1 MPSEYY
7 LNSERVVKKLNT
19 NLFVINKNENFSFQY
34 LLNDFQKVSLDELDK
49 VKLLDRQDT
58 KFVFNQIHL
67 PLILQKIKPFYRI
80 LEINKKLV
88 FIYENTYFD
97 TDDFLFYNQHHN
109 ENRKRFKVRFRKYSS
124 NNKSFFEI
132 KIKNNKNRT
141 VKKRLLADEINEC
154 LGERERDLVSAI
166 IGLPADQLAPKLD
179 LEFSRITLTD
189 NSFNERLTIDT
200 NLSAKNG
207 ISSKI
212 FDQLVISEIKQKK
225 YNPKSDFIQI
235 LRELKIQEM
244 RFSKYCMG
252 MLHVN
257 KEIKY
262 NRFKP
267 KLLQINKI
275 LTQR

>member
-1 MPSEYY
+1 M
-7 LNSERVVKKLNT
+7 
-19 NLFVINKNENFSFQY
+19 NKNKKFLFQY
-34 LLNDFQKVSLDELDK
+34 LLNDFQAVSLKELDK

-67 PLILQKIKPFYRI
+67 PLILEKIKPFYRI
-80 LEINKKLV
+80 LEINNDRV
-88 FIYENTYFD
+88 FTYDTTYFD

-141 VKKRLLADEINEC
+141 LKKRLLVDEMNEY
-154 LGERERDLVSAI
+154 LGEQERDLVSRI
-166 IGLPADQLAPKLD
+166 IGLPPDQLTSKLE
-179 LEFSRITLTD
+179 LKFSRITLTD
-189 NSFNERLTIDT
+189 NNFNERLTIDT

-225 YNPKSDFIQI
+225 YDTKSDFIQI
-235 LRELKIQEM
+235 LRDLKIQEM

-275 LTQR
+275 LTQV

>member
-1 MPSEYY
+1 M
-7 LNSERVVKKLNT
+7 
-19 NLFVINKNENFSFQY
+19 NKNKKFLFQY
-34 LLNDFQKVSLDELDK
+34 LLNDFQAVSLKELDK

-67 PLILQKIKPFYRI
+67 PLILEKIKPFYRI
-80 LEINKKLV
+80 LEINNDRV
-88 FIYENTYFD
+88 FTYDTTYFD

-141 VKKRLLADEINEC
+141 LKKRLLVDEMNEY
-154 LGERERDLVSAI
+154 LGEQERDLASRI
-166 IGLPADQLAPKLD
+166 ISLPPDQLTSKLK

-207 ISSKI
+207 ITSKI
-212 FDQLVISEIKQKK
+212 FDQLVISEIKQKNTIQ
-225 YNPKSDFIQI
+225 NPI
-235 LRELKIQEM
+235 LF
-244 RFSKYCMG
+244 RFY
-252 MLHVN
+252 VV
-257 KEIKY
+257 
-262 NRFKP
+262 
-267 KLLQINKI
+267 
-275 LTQR
+275 

>member
-1 MPSEYY
+1 M
-7 LNSERVVKKLNT
+7 
-19 NLFVINKNENFSFQY
+19 NKNKTFIYQN
-34 LLNDFQKVSLDELDK
+34 LLNGLQTLSLDELDK

-58 KFVFNQIHL
+58 KFVFNQDQL
-67 PLILQKIKPFYRI
+67 PVILEKIRPFYKI
-80 LEINKKLV
+80 LEISNDLV
-88 FIYENTYFD
+88 FNYDTTYFD

-109 ENRKRFKVRFRKYSS
+109 ENRKRFKVRLRKYSS
-124 NNKSFFEI
+124 NSNLYFEI

-141 VKKRLLADEINEC
+141 IKKRLIVGEMNGC
-154 LGERERDLVSAI
+154 LGEREIELVSDI
-166 IGLPADQLAPKLD
+166 IGLQPNKLTTK
-179 LEFSRITLTD
+179 LNIQFSRITLAD

-207 ISSKI
+207 SSSKI
-212 FDQLVISEIKQKK
+212 FDKLVISEIKQKK
-225 YNPKSDFIQI
+225 YNPKSQYIQI
-235 LRELKIQEM
+235 LRELKIPEM

-252 MLHVN
+252 ILHVN

-275 LTQR
+275 LTQV

>member
-1 MPSEYY
+1 MKLTIMP
-7 LNSERVVKKLNT
+7 LNNNKISSLQ
-19 NLFVINKNENFSFQY
+19 NLLKDHQT
-34 LLNDFQKVSLDELDK
+34 LSLADLEK

-58 KFVFNQIHL
+58 KFVFNQIQL
-67 PLILQKIKPFYRI
+67 PLILDQIKPFYRI
-80 LEINKKLV
+80 LEINNDVL

-109 ENRKRFKVRFRKYSS
+109 EKRERYKVRFRKYSS
-124 NNKSFFEI
+124 NRNTFFEI

-141 VKKRLLADEINEC
+141 VKKRLMVDEMNGC
-154 LGERERDLVSAI
+154 LGEREIELVSDI
-166 IGLPADQLAPKLD
+166 IGLPPNQLTTKLNIQ
-179 LEFSRITLTD
+179 FTRMTLAD
-189 NSFNERLTIDT
+189 NSFSERLTIDT
-200 NLSAKNG
+200 NLSVQNG
-207 ISSKI
+207 TSSKI
-212 FDQLVISEIKQKK
+212 FNQLVISEIKQKK
-225 YNPKSDFIQI
+225 YNPKSNFIQI
-235 LRELKIQEM
+235 LRCLKIPEM

-275 LTQR
+275 LTQV

>member
-1 MPSEYY
+1 M
-7 LNSERVVKKLNT
+7 
-19 NLFVINKNENFSFQY
+19 NKNKKFLFQY
-34 LLNDFQKVSLDELDK
+34 LLNDFQAVSLKELDK

-67 PLILQKIKPFYRI
+67 PLILEKIKPFYRI
-80 LEINKKLV
+80 LEINNDRV
-88 FIYENTYFD
+88 FTYDTTYFD

-141 VKKRLLADEINEC
+141 LKKRLLVDEMNEY
-154 LGERERDLVSAI
+154 LGEQERDLVSRI
-166 IGLPADQLAPKLD
+166 IGLPPDQLTSKLE
-179 LEFSRITLTD
+179 LKFSRITLTD
-189 NSFNERLTIDT
+189 NNFNERLTIDT

-225 YNPKSDFIQI
+225 YDTKSDFIQI
-235 LRELKIQEM
+235 LRDLKIQEM

-252 MLHVN
+252 ILHVN

-275 LTQR
+275 LTQV